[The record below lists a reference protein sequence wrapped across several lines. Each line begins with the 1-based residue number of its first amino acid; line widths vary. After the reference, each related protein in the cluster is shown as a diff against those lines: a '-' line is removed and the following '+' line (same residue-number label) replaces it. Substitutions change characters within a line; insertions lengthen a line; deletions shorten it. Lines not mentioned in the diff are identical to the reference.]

1 MSRFC
6 FFGLDPKVS
15 FVGLNVVFSEAVPV
29 MAHAPG
35 RKGKNELIGI
45 GFNYDLLE
53 TKLGD
58 KVRTAADRIRERI
71 KDCRGQLREFADSLD
86 GLKGSKKTKKE

>member
-1 MSRFC
+1 
-6 FFGLDPKVS
+6 
-15 FVGLNVVFSEAVPV
+15 

-71 KDCRGQLREFADSLD
+71 KDCRWQLWEFAASLD
-86 GLKGSKKTKKE
+86 GLKGGRKTNKE